1 MPNDVVDNTQSNNNT
16 TKNSTVVVG
25 APKAAGTA
33 AYGANF
39 TIDATINDAADL
51 PALQDKLNN
60 RFDDPR
66 YYSGDAIG

>member
-1 MPNDVVDNTQSNNNT
+1 MASDVSDHAQASVSTI
-16 TKNSTVVVG
+16 KNHTVVVG

-33 AYGANF
+33 AYGAKF

-51 PALQDKLNN
+51 PALQDKLNT